1 MQSRNR
7 ISGVTHSATVVLLL
21 IMVAL
26 AGLIIWLAV
35 PFFANSVFG
44 TPNINLSS
52 LQKWEYSAQVLFH
65 RNELLSSKCSVGEPL
80 PVTIKLGD
88 SIYTITGKFAA
99 AGLIED
105 QDAFRNYLIYKGLDA
120 NIRAG
125 SYTLSCTESPV
136 TIAGEIENHYL
147 ESVVFDILPGWRAE
161 EIAAAL
167 ATSGIEVT
175 ANDFLAVVKNPTDLQ
190 LPGYIPQDQSV
201 EGFLFPG
208 EYTIDRK
215 ISARDLVQ
223 MFVTRF
229 DQEMTSAGLYK
240 ENTNGL
246 NFYQTI
252 ILASIIQR
260 ETYVDSER
268 PMIASVFYNR
278 LGIGMKLETDPTV
291 QYALG
296 YSAQFGW
303 WKSPVD
309 ENDLSV
315 QSDYNT
321 YLITGLPPAPI
332 SNPDLSAIRAAENPD
347 KSDFLY
353 FRAKCDN
360 SGTHTFAQTLQ
371 EQIANACR

>member
-7 ISGVTHSATVVLLL
+7 ISGVTHSATLLL
-21 IMVAL
+21 FLIMIVL

-35 PFFANSVFG
+35 PFFANRVFG
-44 TPNINLSS
+44 TPSSQLSS
-52 LQKWEYSAQVLFH
+52 VQKWGYSAQVLLH
-65 RNELLSSKCSVGEPL
+65 RKELSSASCSDGL
-80 PVTIKLGD
+80 PHAVTIDLGD
-88 SIYTITGKFAA
+88 SIYTITGKLAA
-99 AGLIED
+99 TGLIKD
-105 QDAFRNYLIYKGLDA
+105 QNTFRNYLIYKGLDA
-120 NIRAG
+120 SIRAG
-125 SYTLSCTESPV
+125 TYTLSCTESPV
-136 TIAGEIENHYL
+136 TIAGGIENHYL
-147 ESVVFDILPGWRAE
+147 KSVVFDILPGWRAE

-175 ANDFLAVVKNPTDLQ
+175 ASDFLAVVKNPADLH
-190 LPGYIPQDQSV
+190 LPDYIPQGQSV

-229 DQEMTSAGLYK
+229 DQEMTRADLYK

-246 NFYQTI
+246 NFYQMI

-260 ETYVDSER
+260 ETYVDNER

-278 LGIGMKLETDPTV
+278 LDIGMKLETDPTV
-291 QYALG
+291 QYSLG

-303 WKSPVD
+303 WKSPLD
-309 ENDLSV
+309 ETDLSV

-321 YLITGLPPAPI
+321 YLISGLPPAPI

-347 KSDFLY
+347 KSDYLY

-360 SGTHTFAQTLQ
+360 SGAHAFAQTLQ
-371 EQIANACR
+371 EQIANACK